1 MVRRS
6 DSAMDLKNTVDLL
19 TRQAQ
24 LAADYAMIVAVIAL
38 AIFCF
43 SVVYKAR
50 LAEELRQTGEKH
62 DNLQMRNFNPAQQIV
77 VRRPDD
83 SEEAAPRELHPWRRR
98 QRQT

>member
-1 MVRRS
+1 
-6 DSAMDLKNTVDLL
+6 MDLKTSVEIL
-19 TRQAQ
+19 TRQAA

-43 SVVYKAR
+43 SVLYKAR

-62 DNLQMRNFNPAQQIV
+62 DNLQMRYFNPEQQIV
-77 VRRPDD
+77 VRRPDESD
-83 SEEAAPRELHPWRRR
+83 SEEPAPRAIHPWRSR

>member
-1 MVRRS
+1 
-6 DSAMDLKNTVDLL
+6 MDLKASVEVL
-19 TRQAQ
+19 TRQAA

-43 SVVYKAR
+43 SVLYKAR

-62 DNLQMRNFNPAQQIV
+62 DNLQMRYFNPDQQIV
-77 VRRPDD
+77 VRRPDESD
-83 SEEAAPRELHPWRRR
+83 PDEITPRELHPWRRR